1 MAYKPG
7 SVLWSVPAASVI
19 YLCLTLPAGYSGL
32 PSGSGEQPSNT
43 GIHDLATPGTHSSW
57 CHHPTGELLPHLL
70 TLTSLVCVAVVFF
83 CVSPAVADSLQINKR
98 DALCCPDFPH
108 TPLGEQATD
117 RPTAFMGT
125 KLVQAERKRKFI
137 CSFPRRS
144 LIKSSALH

>member
-1 MAYKPG
+1 MTLQLPG
-7 SVLWSVPAASVI
+7 RTARGVTTRLVSSYLTFSPLPLWREAVI
-19 YLCLTLPAGYSGL
+19 
-32 PSGSGEQPSNT
+32 
-43 GIHDLATPGTHSSW
+43 
-57 CHHPTGELLPHLL
+57 
-70 TLTSLVCVAVVFF
+70 FF
-83 CVSPAVADSLQINKR
+83 CVSPAVTDSLQINKR